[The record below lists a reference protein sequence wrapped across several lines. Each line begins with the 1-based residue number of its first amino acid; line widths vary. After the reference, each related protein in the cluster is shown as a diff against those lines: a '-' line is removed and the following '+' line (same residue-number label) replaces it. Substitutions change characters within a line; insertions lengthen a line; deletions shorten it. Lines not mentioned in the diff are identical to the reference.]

1 VKKQG
6 KFAAV
11 ILALALTSSYSPAHA
26 QTRQGICTVQ
36 QKSAVKAI
44 ITKQINALTKSD
56 WQSAY
61 NYSALAYQSV
71 IPLELFTQTIK
82 NQYVFLVF
90 NDGFGFGACKTDK
103 NTFSQTV
110 TIDYHGVKH
119 ILAFGLTLVNKRLGV
134 VAANEVVVPVGLPA

>member
-1 VKKQG
+1 MKKQS

-11 ILALALTSSYSPAHA
+11 TLAIALAASYSPAHA
-26 QTRQGICTVQ
+26 QTKQGVCTVQ

-44 ITKQINALTKSD
+44 ITKQINSLTKSD

-71 IPLELFTQTIK
+71 ISLELFTQTIK

-103 NTFSQTV
+103 STFSQSV

-119 ILAFGLTLVNKRLGV
+119 LLAFGLTLVDKRLGV
-134 VAANEVVVPVGLPA
+134 VAANEVVTPVGVPA

>member
-1 VKKQG
+1 MKKQS

-11 ILALALTSSYSPAHA
+11 ILAIALAASYSPAHA
-26 QTRQGICTVQ
+26 QTKQGVCTVQ

-71 IPLELFTQTIK
+71 ISLDLFTQTIK

-103 NTFSQTV
+103 NTFSQSV

-119 ILAFGLTLVNKRLGV
+119 LLAFGLTLVDKRLGV
-134 VAANEVVVPVGLPA
+134 VAANEVVTPVGVPA

>member
-1 VKKQG
+1 MKIQS

-11 ILALALTSSYSPAHA
+11 ILAIALASSYSPAHA
-26 QTRQGICTVQ
+26 KIKQGVCTVQ

-71 IPLELFTQTIK
+71 ISLELFTQTIK

-103 NTFSQTV
+103 NIFSQSV

-119 ILAFGLTLVNKRLGV
+119 VLAFGLTLVDKRLGV
-134 VAANEVVVPVGLPA
+134 VAANEVVTPVGVPA